1 MVHRLFFWDEMWSR
15 DLGQAN
21 FRVPDMNTDIQVG
34 IRVMCACQC
43 YE

>member
-1 MVHRLFFWDEMWSR
+1 MVHRLFFSWDEMWNP
-15 DLGQAN
+15 DLGPAN

-34 IRVMCACQC
+34 IRVMC